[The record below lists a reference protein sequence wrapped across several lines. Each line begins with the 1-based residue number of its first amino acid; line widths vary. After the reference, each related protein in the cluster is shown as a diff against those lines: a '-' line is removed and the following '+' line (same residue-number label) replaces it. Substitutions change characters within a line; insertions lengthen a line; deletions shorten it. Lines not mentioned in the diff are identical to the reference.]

1 MPSTPDDSTAYQQAY
16 ADLLDILVERIE
28 HAENALVACRKAL
41 AAQRDQWRR
50 GNVSGFEA
58 VTVGENVN
66 IALTAFKDAGELMH
80 EADHAINHF
89 FGR

>member
-1 MPSTPDDSTAYQQAY
+1 MPSTPDDWAAYQQAY
-16 ADLLDILVERIE
+16 ADLLNISAERVE
-28 HAENALVACRKAL
+28 HAENARVAYRKAL
-41 AAQRDQWRR
+41 VAQRDQWRR

-58 VTVGENVN
+58 VTIGENVN
-66 IALTAFKDAGELMH
+66 IALTAFRDAGELMR